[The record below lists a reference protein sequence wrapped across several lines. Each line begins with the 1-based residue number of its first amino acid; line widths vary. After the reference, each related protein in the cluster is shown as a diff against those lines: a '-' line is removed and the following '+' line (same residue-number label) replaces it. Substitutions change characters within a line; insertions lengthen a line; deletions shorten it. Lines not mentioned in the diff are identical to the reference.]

1 MNGNLGKTSLK
12 KRVFGGSQME
22 EFDRL
27 PAQLRRWLSN
37 ADLPWS
43 PASVR
48 RVYRK
53 SLDDTNDARKALDEL
68 DNMQRK
74 RLRQQKYS
82 GIDRI
87 IK

>member
-1 MNGNLGKTSLK
+1 MNGNLGKTSLR
-12 KRVFGGSQME
+12 KRVVGGSQME

-53 SLDDTNDARKALDEL
+53 ALDDTNDARKALEEL

-74 RLRQQKYS
+74 RLRRQQ
-82 GIDRI
+82 IMD
-87 IK
+87 

>member
-1 MNGNLGKTSLK
+1 
-12 KRVFGGSQME
+12 ME

-48 RVYRK
+48 WVYRK
-53 SLDDTNDARKALDEL
+53 ALDDTNDARKAPEEL

-74 RLRQQKYS
+74 RLRKEQ
-82 GIDRI
+82 ILE
-87 IK
+87 

>member
-1 MNGNLGKTSLK
+1 
-12 KRVFGGSQME
+12 ME

-53 SLDDTNDARKALDEL
+53 ALDDTNDARKALDEL

-74 RLRQQKYS
+74 RLRQQQ
-82 GIDRI
+82 ILE
-87 IK
+87 

>member
-1 MNGNLGKTSLK
+1 MNGNLGNTSLI
-12 KRVFGGSQME
+12 KRVVGGSQME

-53 SLDDTNDARKALDEL
+53 ALGDTNDARKALDEL

-74 RLRQQKYS
+74 RLRKEQ
-82 GIDRI
+82 ILE
-87 IK
+87 